1 MGEII
6 FEGNFVVGGNC
17 PWDNFPQ
24 RNCPGQL
31 FVEGQASKGQLSA
44 GGGAIFLGG
53 NCPITDFKE
62 QRPGADI
69 CGN

>member
-44 GGGAIFLGG
+44 GGGQFSSGAIAL
-53 NCPITDFKE
+53 
-62 QRPGADI
+62 
-69 CGN
+69 